1 MYLKFPSHIDSVTS
15 VVCNDLERLFAESV
29 DARLQFMQMRGVV
42 DPYELA
48 QLRQDYITEFLPR
61 QQALLDK
68 YLEVV
73 PQYIVEQEVT
83 DDEFEQCWAL
93 MGGIWNVL
101 EFERIRAIVKL
112 QKQYPEVLQVAKVLG
127 RIADDEGNEKVSL
140 GSAKSTLDIFHSAPS
155 DIEGVTVGNDL
166 SSMLPSEMVQMAD
179 EDLNG
184 LFVYKFATR
193 NLQNFR
199 YKSKMKHPSHKLQI
213 HKARQK
219 GPMVVCLDTSGSMSG
234 QPERISQA
242 LIVKLLQLALRQDRD
257 FLLIAFAYQ
266 AKAFEVRKNRARLLD
281 FFRKPANGDTD
292 VTDMLKMCVDTLV
305 SKPEYMSA
313 DVCLVSDYKMPVGSD
328 DMMRT
333 ILSLRDSGTRFYG
346 MQIGETSYKDW
357 PKYFDR
363 IWQLNYK
370 MNIRPSYIMK

>member
-1 MYLKFPSHIDSVTS
+1 MFLRFPAHIDKVSEII
-15 VVCNDLERLFAESV
+15 CNDLERLFVEAV
-29 DARLQFMQMRGVV
+29 DNRLQFMQMRGMT
-42 DPYELA
+42 DPYDLA
-48 QLRQDYITEFLPR
+48 QEKQDYINEFLPK

-68 YLEVV
+68 YLDVV
-73 PQYIVEQEVT
+73 PPYLTEKAVS

-101 EFERIRAIVKL
+101 EFERIRTIVRL
-112 QKQYPEVLQVAKVLG
+112 QYDYPEVLQVARVLG
-127 RIADDEGNEKVSL
+127 RIADDEGSERVPL
-140 GSAKSTLDIFHSAPS
+140 GGGNTMSVDHSTPS
-155 DIEGVTVGNDL
+155 DIEGVTTGNDI
-166 SSMLPSEMVQMAD
+166 SSMLPSEMAQMVD
-179 EDLNG
+179 DDLSG

-199 YKSKMKHPSHKLQI
+199 YKSQVMHPSHKLQF

-234 QPERISQA
+234 HPERISHS

-257 FLLIAFAYQ
+257 FLLIAFSYM

-281 FFRKPANGDTD
+281 FFRKTANGDTG
-292 VTDMLKMCVDTLV
+292 VTDMLNQCIDTLM

-313 DVCLVSDYKMPVGSD
+313 DVCLVSDYKMPLAD
-328 DMMRT
+328 ERLMRK
-333 ILSLRDSGTRFYG
+333 LQELRDSGTRFYG
-346 MQIGETSYKDW
+346 LQIGETSFKEW

-363 IWQLNYK
+363 IWHLDYK
-370 MNIRPSYIMK
+370 MKIRPSYIMK

>member
-1 MYLKFPSHIDSVTS
+1 MFLHFPPHIDKIAEII
-15 VVCNDLERLFAESV
+15 CFDLERLFAEAVES
-29 DARLQFMQMRGVV
+29 RLQFMQMRGVT
-42 DPYELA
+42 DPYDLA
-48 QLRQDYITEFLPR
+48 QIRQDYISEFLPK

-68 YLEVV
+68 YLDVV
-73 PQYIVEQEVT
+73 PVYLAEKGVS
-83 DDEFEQCWAL
+83 DDEFEQAWAL
-93 MGGIWNVL
+93 MGGIWNNL

-112 QKQYPEVLQVAKVLG
+112 QKDYPEVLEVAKVLG
-127 RIADDEGNEKVSL
+127 RIADDEGNEKVPL
-140 GSAKSTLDIFHSAPS
+140 GGGNMMSVDHSAPS

-166 SSMLPSEMVQMAD
+166 SSMLPSEMAQMVD

-199 YKSKMKHPSHKLQI
+199 YKSQIMNPLHKLQM

-219 GPMVVCLDTSGSMSG
+219 GPMVVCLDTSGSMAG
-234 QPERISQA
+234 VPERISHS

-257 FLLIAFAYQ
+257 FLLIAFSYM

-292 VTDMLKMCVDTLV
+292 VSDMLNMCMETLM
-305 SKPEYMSA
+305 SKPEFMSA
-313 DVCLVSDYKMPVGSD
+313 DVCLVSDYKMPVAGD
-328 DMMRT
+328 ALMKR
-333 ILSLRDSGTRFYG
+333 ILDLRESGTRFYG
-346 MQIGETSYKDW
+346 LQIGESSFKEW

-363 IWQLNYK
+363 IWNLNYK
-370 MNIRPSYIMK
+370 MKLRPSYLMK